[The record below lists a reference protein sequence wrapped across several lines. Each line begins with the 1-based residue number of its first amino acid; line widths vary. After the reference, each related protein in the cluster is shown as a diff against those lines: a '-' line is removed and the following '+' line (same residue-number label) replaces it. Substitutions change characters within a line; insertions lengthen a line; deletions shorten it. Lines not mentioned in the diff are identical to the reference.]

1 MIAMNGT
8 RSSRLQVTRDI
19 VEAIRGGD
27 RSAFNTLFQRAGG
40 RVFVY
45 VNSRMGEALRRRVDP
60 EDLLQEVYVE
70 AFRSFDTFEEA
81 GPGSFVRWMIGIAG
95 NVTRR
100 AHERHFER
108 KRRNARREIALD
120 GATGSGLDLPTP
132 DISPSRRV
140 ALNEGVQRV
149 ARAVDGLDALD
160 REVILLHV
168 FEGLTIEN
176 VARTLNRPR
185 TTITYRLARALSRLE
200 SQVPELNT
208 VW

>member
-81 GPGSFVRWMIGIAG
+81 GPGSFVR
-95 NVTRR
+95 
-100 AHERHFER
+100 
-108 KRRNARREIALD
+108 
-120 GATGSGLDLPTP
+120 
-132 DISPSRRV
+132 
-140 ALNEGVQRV
+140 
-149 ARAVDGLDALD
+149 
-160 REVILLHV
+160 
-168 FEGLTIEN
+168 
-176 VARTLNRPR
+176 
-185 TTITYRLARALSRLE
+185 
-200 SQVPELNT
+200 
-208 VW
+208 